1 MIKLYQHAL
10 INQML
15 YKKIKK
21 KIVTTLCARA
31 NVQPVGRMS
40 LEPWL
45 TILQS
50 QWKLESLSKSKIV
63 SVRQLISSLNWYEWK
78 GFVIAFKKNP

>member
-1 MIKLYQHAL
+1 MIKLNQHAL

-15 YKKIKK
+15 YKKIQN
-21 KIVTTLCARA
+21 KIVTKLCA

-63 SVRQLISSLNWYEWK
+63 SVRQLTSSLNWYEWK
-78 GFVIAFKKNP
+78 LFIIAFKKNP

>member
-1 MIKLYQHAL
+1 MIQFNQHAL

-15 YKKIKK
+15 YKKIQN
-21 KIVTTLCARA
+21 KIVTKLCA

-63 SVRQLISSLNWYEWK
+63 SFFLPSEHSRRTKKKSKFSLRYE
-78 GFVIAFKKNP
+78 